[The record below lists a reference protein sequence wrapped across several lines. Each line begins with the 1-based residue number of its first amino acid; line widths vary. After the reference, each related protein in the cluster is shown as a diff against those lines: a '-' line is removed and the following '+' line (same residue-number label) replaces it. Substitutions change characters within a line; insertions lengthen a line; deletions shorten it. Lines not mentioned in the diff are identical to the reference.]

1 MEVHNMKGHIVL
13 NQKEAHRAHVLEQVA
28 QSALTLKEAAKI
40 MQISYR
46 QAKRVYKQWKRA
58 GLQGL
63 AHGNRGRQV
72 SHALPPE
79 AVAVVIAL
87 HEEVYRNF
95 NDTHFTEA
103 LAEREGI
110 FLSREKVRQILRA
123 AGKPPKRKRRSKR
136 RHGRRPR
143 KKQTG
148 IMMQWDGS
156 PHHWFG
162 PDADPCCLMSAIDDA
177 DSTLLAALFVPAESS
192 VAYLRLLDMVIRRHG
207 VPLSVYQDRHTAL
220 TRTDDFWSHEEQ
232 LMGQQYPTHVGRVLH
247 ELGIQAISALSP
259 QAKGRVE
266 RNFGTM
272 QDRLIAELEF
282 YGITDMQDA
291 NSWLEEYYIAYHNKR
306 FSVTPLD
313 GESAFTKIDRWERY
327 AKIAFAYE
335 ATVANDN
342 CVRLGGLT
350 IDVPA
355 TKQRPSFA
363 KARVLVKQHLDG
375 KWTVSY
381 KGDVIAKHAA
391 TTLREPVRSWK
402 KRSKRGRARSKSM
415 TQVYISSKPAPLP

>member
-1 MEVHNMKGHIVL
+1 MKGQIVL

-28 QSALTLKEAAKI
+28 QAALTLKEAAKI

-46 QAKRVYKQWKRA
+46 QAKRVYKRWKEE

-63 AHGNRGRQV
+63 AHGNRGCQV

-79 AVAVVIAL
+79 TAAVVVAL

-95 NDTHFTEA
+95 NDTHFTES

-110 FLSREKVRQILRA
+110 ILSREKVRQILRA
-123 AGKPPKRKRRSKR
+123 AGKPPKRKRRTKR

-192 VAYLRLLDMVIRRHG
+192 VAYLHLLDMVLRRHG

-220 TRTDDFWSHEEQ
+220 TRADDFWSHEEQ

-247 ELGIQAISALSP
+247 ELGIQPISALSP

-282 YGITDMQDA
+282 HGITDMQEA
-291 NSWLEEYYIAYHNKR
+291 NCWLEEYYIPYHNKR
-306 FSVTPLD
+306 FSVKPLD
-313 GESAFTKIDRWERY
+313 GDSAFTKIGRWDRY
-327 AKIAFAYE
+327 AKVAFAYE

-342 CVRLGGLT
+342 CVRLGGLV

-355 TKQRPSFA
+355 TRKRPSFA
-363 KARVLVKQHLDG
+363 KARVLVKQHMDG
-375 KWTVSY
+375 RWTVNY
-381 KGDVIAKHAA
+381 KGEVIAKYEA
-391 TTLREPVRSWK
+391 TALREPVRSWK
-402 KRSKRGRARSKSM
+402 QRQKRGQARSKTM

>member
-13 NQKEAHRAHVLEQVA
+13 NQKEAHRGHVMEQVA
-28 QSALTLKEAAKI
+28 LHALTLKEAAKI

-46 QAKRVYKQWKRA
+46 QAKRVYQRWRQE
-58 GLQGL
+58 GLAGL
-63 AHGNRGRQV
+63 AHRNRGREV

-79 AVAVVIAL
+79 TAAIVLAL
-87 HEEVYRNF
+87 HEEAYSNF

-110 FLSREKVRQILRA
+110 VLSREKVRQILRS
-123 AGKPPKRKRRSKR
+123 AGIAPKRKRRTKR

-162 PDADPCCLMSAIDDA
+162 PELGPCCLMSAIDDA
-177 DSTLLAALFVPAESS
+177 DSTLLGALFVPAESS
-192 VAYLRLLDMVIRRHG
+192 VAYLRLLDMVLRLHG
-207 VPLSVYQDRHTAL
+207 IPLSVYQDRHTAL

-232 LMGQQYPTHVGRVLH
+232 LLGRQYPTHVGRVLH
-247 ELGIQAISALSP
+247 EVGIQPISALTP
-259 QAKGRVE
+259 QAKGRIE
-266 RNFGTM
+266 RNFGIM

-282 YGITDMQDA
+282 HGITDLAEA
-291 NSWLEEYYIAYHNKR
+291 NRWLEDYYIDYHNKR
-306 FSVTPLD
+306 FSVQAYEP
-313 GESAFTKIDRWERY
+313 GSAFTKICRWDRY
-327 AKIAFAYE
+327 AKVAFAYE
-335 ATVANDN
+335 ATVGNDN
-342 CVRLGGLT
+342 CVRLGGLA

-355 TKQRPSFA
+355 TRKRPSFA

-375 KWTVSY
+375 RWTVNY
-381 KGDVIAKHAA
+381 QGQVIAKHAA
-391 TTLREPVRSWK
+391 TPLREPVRSWK
-402 KRSKRGRARSKSM
+402 RRQKKGTDRSRSM
-415 TQVYISSKPAPLP
+415 TQIYISSKPAPLP

>member
-1 MEVHNMKGHIVL
+1 MEVYNMKGHIVL

-46 QAKRVYKQWKRA
+46 QAKRVFKQWKRA

-72 SHALPPE
+72 SHALSSE
-79 AVAVVIAL
+79 AAAVVVAL

-95 NDTHFTEA
+95 NDTHFTES

-123 AGKPPKRKRRSKR
+123 AGKPPKRKRRTKR

-156 PHHWFG
+156 PHFWFG
-162 PDADPCCLMSAIDDA
+162 PDAEPCCLMSAIDDA

-192 VAYLRLLDMVIRRHG
+192 VAYLRLLDMVLRRHG

-220 TRTDDFWSHEEQ
+220 TRSDDFWSHEEQ

-247 ELGIQAISALSP
+247 ELGIQPISALSP

-282 YGITDMQDA
+282 EGITDMQEA
-291 NSWLEEYYIAYHNKR
+291 NRWLEEYYIPYHNKR
-306 FSVTPLD
+306 FSVKPLD
-313 GESAFTKIDRWERY
+313 GESAFTKINRWERY

-355 TKQRPSFA
+355 TKMRPSFA
-363 KARVLVKQHLDG
+363 KARVLVKQHMDG

-391 TTLREPVRSWK
+391 TALREPVRSWK
-402 KRSKRGRARSKSM
+402 KRSKRGNARSKSM